1 MLGVILCGGQSTRM
15 GADKGLLKLH
25 ANTWAR
31 TAADKMEQLNLPVVL
46 SVNAAQF
53 KHYAEVFDA
62 AQLIIDDAG
71 LDIHGPLAGVL
82 SIHEK
87 YATEDLFVLACDM
100 PLMDISILE
109 QLFES
114 YKKHPATD
122 AFAFSNEG
130 APEPLCAIYKA
141 TGLEHI
147 LELYRNGQLTK
158 HSMKFMLE
166 HINTQLTPLTTEQ
179 QKYFRNFNAHAE
191 LNGL

>member
-15 GADKGLLKLH
+15 GTDKGLLKLH

-31 TAADKMEQLNLPVVL
+31 TAADKMQLLNIQVIL
-46 SVNAAQF
+46 SVNAVQYKDYSA
-53 KHYAEVFDA
+53 VFDA
-62 AQLIIDDAG
+62 AQLITDDDG
-71 LDIHGPLAGVL
+71 LDIHGPLGGVL

-87 YATEDLFVLACDM
+87 YQAEDLFVLACDM

-109 QLFES
+109 QLFEH
-114 YKKHPATD
+114 YQQHPTAD
-122 AFAFSNEG
+122 ALAFTNEG

-141 TGLEHI
+141 AGLAHI
-147 LELYRNGQLTK
+147 LDLYKKGQLTK

-166 HINTQLTPLTTEQ
+166 HINTTLTPLAPEQ
-179 QKYFRNFNAHAE
+179 LKFFRNFNAHAE

>member
-1 MLGVILCGGQSTRM
+1 MLAVILCGGKSTRM
-15 GADKGLLKLH
+15 GSDKGLLKLH

-31 TAADKMEQLNLPVVL
+31 TAADKMEQLNVQVVL

-53 KHYAEVFDA
+53 KDYAEVFDA
-62 AQLIIDDAG
+62 TQLIIDDAG

-87 YATEDLFVLACDM
+87 YPAEDLFVFACDM

-109 QLFES
+109 QLFEN
-114 YKKHPATD
+114 YQKHLTAD
-122 AFAFSNEG
+122 AFAFTNEG

-141 TGLEHI
+141 TGLAHI
-147 LELYRNGQLTK
+147 LELYRKSLLTK